1 MKPSILAPAVAD
13 AFSNLRG
20 VFWTIGLTSGV
31 INLLALTG
39 SLYML
44 QVYDRVLSSHSVPTL
59 LALSALAIGLYA
71 VQALLDIIRGR
82 LLARIARRVDQR
94 LTVPAHAAAIR
105 MPLYGRGT
113 GEALQTF
120 RDVEAI
126 RSFTGGQSLVALI
139 DLPWF
144 PLYLAFV
151 FLLHPWLGW
160 IATVG
165 ALVMVGLTLI
175 AEWATHEVSRKA
187 SAAAVT
193 RLSIAEANVRNAE
206 VLQAMGFG
214 PRAQDRFAKA
224 NASYLVLYQRMSDTL
239 GMLGGISK
247 GFRLVL
253 QSAILGLGAYLT
265 LAGELSGG
273 AIIAASIATS
283 RALAPIELAIAN
295 WKAFAGARQS
305 MARLAAVIA
314 AVPKPKYDPLPLP
327 PPTHGVTLDA
337 VTVPVPGTQR
347 VVLNNISFALSAGQ
361 AVGIIGPSAAGKST
375 LARAMIGVWPLA
387 RGTVRLDGAALDR
400 WSEES
405 RGRHIGFLPQDVE
418 LFEGTIAENISR
430 FDPDADPAAVLAA
443 SKVAQVNEMI
453 LGLPD
458 GYETAVGDRGRFLSA
473 GQRQRIAL
481 ARALYGDPF
490 LVVLDEPNSN
500 LDADGEAALIRA
512 IEHVKAR
519 GGIVVVIAHRPNVLA
534 AVDLVGVI
542 GGGRLTAFGPRDEV
556 LRRAVKTPAPAAA
569 GSTLAL
575 VSDNS
580 ARAEA

>member
-59 LALSALAIGLYA
+59 LALSALAIGLYV

-94 LTVPAHAAAIR
+94 LTVPAHTAAIR

-151 FLLHPWLGW
+151 FLLHTWLGW
-160 IATVG
+160 IATAG
-165 ALVMVGLTLI
+165 ALVMVGLTLL
-175 AEWATHEVSRKA
+175 AEWTTHEVSRKA

-193 RLSIAEANVRNAE
+193 RLSIAEANIRNAE
-206 VLQAMGFG
+206 VLHAMGFG
-214 PRAQDRFAKA
+214 RRAQDRFANA
-224 NASYLVLYQRMSDTL
+224 NASYLVLFQRMSDRL
-239 GMLGGISK
+239 GTLGGISK

-314 AVPKPKYDPLPLP
+314 AVPQPKFDPLPLP
-327 PPTHGVTLDA
+327 PPTRGLTLDA

-347 VVLNNISFALSAGQ
+347 IVLNNVSFALSAGQ
-361 AVGIIGPSAAGKST
+361 ALGIIGPSAAGKST

-405 RGRHIGFLPQDVE
+405 LGCHIGFLPQDVE

-430 FDPDADPAAVLAA
+430 FDPDADPAAILAA

-453 LGLPD
+453 LGLPN
-458 GYETAVGDRGRFLSA
+458 GYETPVGDRGRFLSA

-481 ARALYGDPF
+481 ARALFGNPF

-542 GGGRLTAFGPRDEV
+542 GGGQLTAFGPRDEV

-580 ARAEA
+580 VRAEA